1 MKRTTF
7 SCVFTGSSFYLKG
20 DWYVKLD
27 QGQAKS
33 MKWNTVVF
41 VPQNAMVVI

>member
-7 SCVFTGSSFYLKG
+7 SCVSTGSNFTLKG

-27 QGQAKS
+27 EGQAKS
-33 MKWNTVVF
+33 VKWGTVVF